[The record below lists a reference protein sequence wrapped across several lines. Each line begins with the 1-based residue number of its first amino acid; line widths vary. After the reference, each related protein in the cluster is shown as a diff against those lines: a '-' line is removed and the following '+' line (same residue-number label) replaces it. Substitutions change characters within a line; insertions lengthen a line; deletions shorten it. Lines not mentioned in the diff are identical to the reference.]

1 MLKDAP
7 SDKLA
12 NAIRNVAADQ
22 RAGIADAE
30 LAPPGDRHEELALR
44 ISLDQDVLNQRHQPQ
59 PARVAPLVEFVYLKI
74 DGLDIARL
82 FRVVFAAILRT
93 FWTRSAIITPQY
105 CAARDQPTDYWRF
118 GKVSLELEILVSCRR
133 YHQCTIHEPHMR

>member
-1 MLKDAP
+1 MNRVAGFMLKDAP

-44 ISLDQDVLNQRHQPQ
+44 ISLDQDVLNQRPQ
-59 PARVAPLVEFVYLKI
+59 PYRARNAVVGLLVQHTSRNRR
-74 DGLDIARL
+74 GLLHWSNSSI
-82 FRVVFAAILRT
+82 
-93 FWTRSAIITPQY
+93 
-105 CAARDQPTDYWRF
+105 
-118 GKVSLELEILVSCRR
+118 
-133 YHQCTIHEPHMR
+133 